1 MATLLFY
8 YLIMFISVFFMF
20 FVTKK
25 KHKNEKLT
33 DHKINIVFFSLA
45 LFIAFMILLL
55 RNTSVGVDYK
65 LYIDLY
71 LKVVSHTATS
81 VDIAWVGYGYYTL
94 IKIFIILFG
103 KNYL

>member
-45 LFIAFMILLL
+45 LFIDNFIWK
-55 RNTSVGVDYK
+55 K
-65 LYIDLY
+65 LFIFLWN
-71 LKVVSHTATS
+71 
-81 VDIAWVGYGYYTL
+81 AWFYN
-94 IKIFIILFG
+94 FILF
-103 KNYL
+103 L